1 MKLVESFR
9 IFLGRPWA
17 GLVLVLPVIVL
28 GLLAAQILPIVA
40 WLLYAAAGL
49 MLLGVVVA
57 WIHVQRSP
65 SAPGQIHNINGKQVH
80 IFAEGERG
88 DNYPVI
94 WVAGGHGE
102 GLIMHHLHKAIR
114 GETRSLLF
122 DRTGS
127 GWTGPANEPVTISGE
142 VEQLKLLLE
151 AAGEEGPFVL
161 AGHSFGGLFSA
172 NFAHH
177 YPDLVAGVVLLDST
191 PPWNVAFVGKLSF
204 SIVLRKAWWGA
215 LASHFGLQRLVE
227 PEIDEPDSE
236 VARELQDVAAEVNAH
251 SVQPKSLLA
260 EASVFKS
267 SMENPLD
274 LVIGKGALGD
284 IPLLLM
290 LANPT
295 SQEQAELRS
304 QLQNVMG
311 LREFQA
317 DNLMHGL
324 RDSSDQQVALSSRGR
339 RMLMPEGA
347 SHMFPYEYP
356 QLVLSEVRKMMSPS
370 QAQDTSALLVE

>member
-1 MKLVESFR
+1 MNPAERLR
-9 IFLGRPWA
+9 LFLSNRLAGLA
-17 GLVLVLPVIVL
+17 LSGLVLAL
-28 GLLAAQILPIVA
+28 GLIAYVVQPIASLV
-40 WLLYAAAGL
+40 LLGLGGL
-49 MLLGVVVA
+49 MLIGALVSFTLERNLPA
-57 WIHVQRSP
+57 
-65 SAPGQIHNINGKQVH
+65 APGRLFSIDGQQVH
-80 IFAEGERG
+80 LLADGEAG
-88 DNYPVI
+88 DSYPVI

-102 GLIMHHLHKAIR
+102 GLIMHHLHKAMR
-114 GETRSLLF
+114 KETRSLLF

-127 GWTGPANEPVTISGE
+127 GWTGPATRPVTISGE
-142 VEQLKLLLE
+142 VEQLKRLLD
-151 AAGEEGPFVL
+151 AAGEQGPFVL

-204 SIVLRKAWWGA
+204 GPVLRKAWWGA

-227 PEIDEPDSE
+227 PEIDDPESAL
-236 VARELQDVAAEVNAH
+236 ARQLADVAGTVNAH

-267 SMENPLD
+267 CMDNPLD

-290 LANPT
+290 SAHPT
-295 SQEQAELRS
+295 ESEQRELRE
-304 QLQNVMG
+304 QLTGMLG
-311 LREFQA
+311 LSRLQA

-324 RDSSDQQVALSSRGR
+324 RDSNGQQLALSSQSRHH
-339 RMLMPEGA
+339 LMPEGA
-347 SHMFPYEYP
+347 THMFPYEYP
-356 QLVLSEVRKMMSPS
+356 ETVLEAVREMTRKAGSEP
-370 QAQDTSALLVE
+370 APAG